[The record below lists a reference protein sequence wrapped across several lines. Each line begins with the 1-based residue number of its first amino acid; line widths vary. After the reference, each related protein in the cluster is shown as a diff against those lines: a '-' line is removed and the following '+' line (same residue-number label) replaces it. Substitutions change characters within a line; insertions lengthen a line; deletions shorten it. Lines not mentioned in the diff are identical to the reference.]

1 MNQIQS
7 NFSRTIERLNT
18 LSYGTIFVIWLANVL
33 LFALIYVVLSYVP
46 GNGPADLGR
55 GIEGRVWNG
64 IYYSVITATNTGYG
78 DILPQGIS
86 RLFAALEAVS
96 GLFLFAVFVTKL
108 VSRRQ
113 DIALKEI
120 HQLTFENTFHN
131 IREDFHVMRTDM
143 DRAIKIAHQHK
154 SFSDY
159 EFDRM
164 AVAYGHIAGLVEE
177 MPHFYGAASKFYI
190 IDRRREELLL
200 EAIHRTLVRINEML
214 SVLTE
219 ENIPWGAHEESVASL
234 RGLLDT
240 INEQI
245 PLWES
250 RSQHNS
256 DNHFEQIFHLVES
269 IGTRIKDELPV

>member
-7 NFSRTIERLNT
+7 NFSRAIERLNT

-46 GNGPADLGR
+46 GQGPADLGPSV
-55 GIEGRVWNG
+55 ESKVWNG

-78 DILPQGIS
+78 DILPHGFS

-113 DIALKEI
+113 DIALREI

-131 IREDFHVMRTDM
+131 IREDLHVVRTDF
-143 DRAIKIAHQHK
+143 DHAIKLARQHA
-154 SFSDY
+154 FSDY
-159 EFDRM
+159 EFNRL
-164 AVAYGHIAGLVEE
+164 AVAYRHISGLVEE
-177 MPHFYGAASKFYI
+177 MPHFYGAASKFYV
-190 IDRRREELLL
+190 IDHRREELLL
-200 EAIHRTLVRINEML
+200 EAIHRTLTRLNEML
-214 SVLTE
+214 ATLTKTG
-219 ENIPWGAHEESVASL
+219 IPWGTHEDSIVSL

-240 INEQI
+240 IHKHV
-245 PLWES
+245 PLWEA

-256 DNHFEQIFHLVES
+256 DDHFEQIFHLTES
-269 IGTRIKDELPV
+269 ITARIKEELPV